1 MAKRASE
8 IKLDAL
14 KKIRA
19 DNLLKEL
26 ESQIR
31 GYDHLIDINK
41 NHIATLQDN
50 RVNENIRILITKYN
64 YKVAQIPKLLIRDF
78 KTEEINQYEAENL

>member
-8 IKLDAL
+8 IKLEAL

-41 NHIATLQDN
+41 NHVATIQDS
-50 RVNENIRILITKYN
+50 RVGENIRILITKYN

-78 KTEEINQYEAENL
+78 KPEEINQYEAENL

>member
-1 MAKRASE
+1 MAKKPSE
-8 IKLDAL
+8 IKLEAL

-26 ESQIR
+26 EAEIR

-41 NHIATLQDN
+41 I
-50 RVNENIRILITKYN
+50 K
-64 YKVAQIPKLLIRDF
+64 KVF
-78 KTEEINQYEAENL
+78 KKRS

>member
-1 MAKRASE
+1 MAKKPSE

-41 NHIATLQDN
+41 NHVATIQDD
-50 RVNENIRILITKYN
+50 RVGENIRILITKYN
-64 YKVAQIPKLLIRDF
+64 YQIKQLPKLLIRDF
-78 KTEEINQYEAENL
+78 KPEEINQYEAENL

>member
-8 IKLDAL
+8 IKLEAL

-19 DNLLKEL
+19 DNLLKKLDSE
-26 ESQIR
+26 IR
-31 GYDHLIDINK
+31 GYDHLIDIRKDN
-41 NHIATLQDN
+41 IAVLRSDW
-50 RVNENIRILITKYN
+50 VDENIRILITKYN

-78 KTEEINQYEAENL
+78 KPEEINQYEAENL

>member
-8 IKLDAL
+8 IKLEAL

-19 DNLLKEL
+19 DNLLKKL
-26 ESQIR
+26 DSDIR
-31 GYDHLIDINK
+31 GYDHLIDIRKDN
-41 NHIATLQDN
+41 IAVLRSDW
-50 RVNENIRILITKYN
+50 VDENIRILITKYN

-78 KTEEINQYEAENL
+78 KPEEINQYEAENL

>member
-19 DNLLKEL
+19 DNLLKKL
-26 ESQIR
+26 DSDIR
-31 GYDHLIDINK
+31 GYDHLIDIRKDN
-41 NHIATLQDN
+41 IAVLRSDW
-50 RVNENIRILITKYN
+50 VDENIRILITKYN
-64 YKVAQIPKLLIRDF
+64 YQIGLINKLLIRDF
-78 KTEEINQYEAENL
+78 TTEEINQYEAENL

>member
-8 IKLDAL
+8 IKFDAL

-41 NHIATLQDN
+41 NHIATIQDN
-50 RVNENIRILITKYN
+50 RVGENIRILITKYN
-64 YKVAQIPKLLIRDF
+64 YKVAQISKLLIRDF
-78 KTEEINQYEAENL
+78 KQEEINQYEAENL

>member
-41 NHIATLQDN
+41 NHIATIQDN
-50 RVNENIRILITKYN
+50 RVGENIRILITKYN
-64 YKVAQIPKLLIRDF
+64 YKVAQISNLLIRDF
-78 KTEEINQYEAENL
+78 KQEEINQYEAENL

>member
-41 NHIATLQDN
+41 NHIATIQDN
-50 RVNENIRILITKYN
+50 RVGENIRILITKYN
-64 YKVAQIPKLLIRDF
+64 YKVAQISKLLIRDF
-78 KTEEINQYEAENL
+78 KQEEINQYEAENL

>member
-8 IKLDAL
+8 IKLAAL

-41 NHIATLQDN
+41 NHIATIQDN
-50 RVNENIRILITKYN
+50 RVGENIRILITKYN
-64 YKVAQIPKLLIRDF
+64 YKVAQISKLLIRDF
-78 KTEEINQYEAENL
+78 KQEEINQYEAENL

>member
-8 IKLDAL
+8 IKLEAL

-41 NHIATLQDN
+41 NHVATIQDN
-50 RVNENIRILITKYN
+50 RVGENIRILITKYN

-78 KTEEINQYEAENL
+78 KSEEINQYEAENL